1 VQKWLSACFRSRRL
15 LNHPLW
21 HLKHHE
27 LWSRASCVLCLLWNI
42 TWQKNTKLI
51 ALAQRTPSAQQ
62 SQHRNAH
69 MQMSKEKQWLH
80 AFPPLNRCQQWNKIA
95 INEIQRCQMRV
106 RGCESA
112 ARDAYDKR
120 ADERENGVHIGVRE
134 TGWSARGSVNF
145 NIEASRPKW
154 QTARVALCTY
164 SRSDDMQSNPF
175 TTHSLITATNR
186 PPSIASERQCAIQN

>member
-1 VQKWLSACFRSRRL
+1 MVPRL
-15 LNHPLW
+15 VCSLFAMKYHMA
-21 HLKHHE
+21 K
-27 LWSRASCVLCLLWNI
+27 
-42 TWQKNTKLI
+42 KNTKLI
-51 ALAQRTPSAQQ
+51 ALAHRTSSAQQ
-62 SQHRNAH
+62 SQNRNAH

-95 INEIQRCQMRV
+95 INEIQRCQMRG
-106 RGCESA
+106 RDCESA

-120 ADERENGVHIGVRE
+120 ADERERE
-134 TGWSARGSVNF
+134 RGAHRCARNRVERARGSVNF